1 MDWITYKI
9 KAAEKLQRRKERD
22 RIKTDTEYFIENYV
36 YIEDRDSEELAVLFH
51 LCKNNE
57 GVITWIY
64 GRIPK

>member
-1 MDWITYKI
+1 MDWINYKI
-9 KAAEKLQRRKERD
+9 KAAEELQRRKEQD

-57 GVITWIY
+57 GVII
-64 GRIPK
+64 